1 MANNKDFIVKNDI
14 EATNII
20 EGLGTV
26 GANVT
31 TPSGSFST
39 TLYTGNGG
47 TQSIATGVDLSGGNE
62 GLVWIKGRDS
72 GGFSHHLFDTVR
84 GATKYIKSDTTNAEQ
99 TDSNMLT
106 GFTSTGF
113 NLGSTAATNS
123 NTYNF
128 VSWTWKSAANYFD
141 VVTYTGNGSAGR
153 AISHNLGSAPGMV
166 VIKGVSDSSDWSV
179 FHRSVGN
186 AKYMAWN
193 ENSAEQSDSTR
204 FQSTTPTS
212 TQFTVGSG
220 NAVNGSGRTY
230 VAYLFAHN
238 TDTIS
243 CGEYSGNGSATGPTV
258 DIGFE
263 PQWLMV
269 KRKDSADGWA
279 IVDSQRGFD
288 TSGSVNVLRIN
299 DNGADAAAT
308 RVKTNSSG
316 FQIVTTDNEWNN
328 SSGTYIYMAVKKAV
342 NESVLDL
349 STGSVFNFTPT
360 SNTQVTLTNPAPS
373 GTVSQAT
380 LLYTSADT
388 AGIADR
394 FSVDTYSGNDTTN
407 QITNGV
413 NLSGDGGLIWL
424 KSTSHTGSNMVFDTA
439 RGISKNL
446 QPSASAGEDTFSAGT
461 GLISFNSD
469 GFTLGAGNYGVTND
483 VGKEFLSFSWKKAS
497 GFFDIVT
504 YTGNG
509 TAGRTI
515 AHNLGSVPGFIW
527 VKRLGN
533 DNWTCYHRGAN
544 GGSSPED
551 YTLYLNTDEAQVNQ
565 DLWADTAPTSSVF
578 SVGDNVKV
586 NGGASNNYIAYLFG
600 HSDSGPI
607 QCGFYTGNGS
617 TQSINVGFEPQWLMI
632 KRVEDAGYSWEIVNS
647 QRGYGAG
654 NDKVIRANSSV
665 AEITS
670 YNYGAFTSTG
680 FDLTNDN
687 SVNASSKKYIYMAI
701 AAEGATT
708 TTYNNTIDWP
718 GGTAPTSPAIGET
731 DVLTFSTSDGGATYK
746 AVHAIDGAK

>member
-230 VAYLFAHN
+230 VAYLFDHN
-238 TDTIS
+238 TSTIS

-279 IVDSQRGFD
+279 IVDTQRGFD
-288 TSGSVNVLRIN
+288 TSGSVNVLRAN
-299 DNGADAAAT
+299 DNGADQTAD

-342 NESVLDL
+342 NESV
-349 STGSVFNFTPT
+349 
-360 SNTQVTLTNPAPS
+360 
-373 GTVSQAT
+373 
-380 LLYTSADT
+380 
-388 AGIADR
+388 
-394 FSVDTYSGNDTTN
+394 
-407 QITNGV
+407 
-413 NLSGDGGLIWL
+413 
-424 KSTSHTGSNMVFDTA
+424 
-439 RGISKNL
+439 
-446 QPSASAGEDTFSAGT
+446 
-461 GLISFNSD
+461 
-469 GFTLGAGNYGVTND
+469 
-483 VGKEFLSFSWKKAS
+483 
-497 GFFDIVT
+497 
-504 YTGNG
+504 
-509 TAGRTI
+509 
-515 AHNLGSVPGFIW
+515 
-527 VKRLGN
+527 
-533 DNWTCYHRGAN
+533 
-544 GGSSPED
+544 
-551 YTLYLNTDEAQVNQ
+551 
-565 DLWADTAPTSSVF
+565 
-578 SVGDNVKV
+578 
-586 NGGASNNYIAYLFG
+586 
-600 HSDSGPI
+600 
-607 QCGFYTGNGS
+607 
-617 TQSINVGFEPQWLMI
+617 
-632 KRVEDAGYSWEIVNS
+632 
-647 QRGYGAG
+647 
-654 NDKVIRANSSV
+654 
-665 AEITS
+665 
-670 YNYGAFTSTG
+670 
-680 FDLTNDN
+680 
-687 SVNASSKKYIYMAI
+687 
-701 AAEGATT
+701 
-708 TTYNNTIDWP
+708 
-718 GGTAPTSPAIGET
+718 
-731 DVLTFSTSDGGATYK
+731 
-746 AVHAIDGAK
+746 

>member
-26 GANVT
+26 GAGSFGFSLADGSYDSKSFSVASQETNPQGVFFKTDGTKMYVVGTAGGAVFQYGLTTAFDVSTASYDSVSLTDFNVVGTNRNGSSLFFHPDGTYIFIVDQTNQTNLVRLTLSTPWDLT
-31 TPSGSFST
+31 TAGSKVTNSSLPSGKASNAAQAIFFKPDGSKMYLCENANSST
-39 TLYTGNGG
+39 D
-47 TQSIATGVDLSGGNE
+47 V
-62 GLVWIKGRDS
+62 
-72 GGFSHHLFDTVR
+72 H
-84 GATKYIKSDTTNAEQ
+84 
-99 TDSNMLT
+99 
-106 GFTSTGF
+106 GF
-113 NLGSTAATNS
+113 NLSTNWDISSSSISNDSSFETTAQDNEIEGLFLNTDGTEFYLVGYQNDKVYRYTMSTPYDISTSTFVDDFSVGSQETQSQALTFKPDGTKMYVVGATNDTVYQYSTA
-123 NTYNF
+123 
-128 VSWTWKSAANYFD
+128 
-141 VVTYTGNGSAGR
+141 G
-153 AISHNLGSAPGMV
+153 
-166 VIKGVSDSSDWSV
+166 
-179 FHRSVGN
+179 
-186 AKYMAWN
+186 
-193 ENSAEQSDSTR
+193 
-204 FQSTTPTS
+204 TTT
-212 TQFTVGSG
+212 
-220 NAVNGSGRTY
+220 
-230 VAYLFAHN
+230 
-238 TDTIS
+238 
-243 CGEYSGNGSATGPTV
+243 E
-258 DIGFE
+258 
-263 PQWLMV
+263 
-269 KRKDSADGWA
+269 
-279 IVDSQRGFD
+279 
-288 TSGSVNVLRIN
+288 
-299 DNGADAAAT
+299 
-308 RVKTNSSG
+308 
-316 FQIVTTDNEWNN
+316 
-328 SSGTYIYMAVKKAV
+328 
-342 NESVLDL
+342 LDL

-373 GTVSQAT
+373 GTVSQAA

-446 QPSASAGEDTFSAGT
+446 QPSAAAGEDTFSAGT

-469 GFTLGAGNYGVTND
+469 GFTLGTGNYGVTND

-527 VKRLGN
+527 VKRLGI

-708 TTYNNTIDWP
+708 TTYDNTIDWP